1 MAGFVGH
8 GRVYP
13 TQKENLALLPLTSLL
28 RAEGKQAEV
37 YILDDENKAHLRLIE
52 VAFIE
57 GSRLAVRAGLKE
69 GERVVTQGAP
79 YLSEGRLVSVN
90 K

>member
-1 MAGFVGH
+1 M
-8 GRVYP
+8 YP

-57 GSRLAVRAGLKE
+57 GSRLAVRAGLSWIWKPVL
-69 GERVVTQGAP
+69 RASNITI
-79 YLSEGRLVSVN
+79 
-90 K
+90 